1 MRNLSKSQ
9 QAKVTRAL
17 AHHERFKSSYM
28 WRGHYGNGQQ
38 RARWS
43 ERETWS
49 VAFTHE
55 GVRYEYHSSVHCS
68 ARNVYY
74 KGRFYADGE
83 RVTVRKFKAL
93 QNNKN

>member
-1 MRNLSKSQ
+1 MRHLSESQ

-43 ERETWS
+43 DRETWS

-55 GVRYEYHSSVHCS
+55 GVRYEYHSFGPLLCAERLLQGPLLRGRRARHGPQVQSS
-68 ARNVYY
+68 A
-74 KGRFYADGE
+74 K
-83 RVTVRKFKAL
+83 
-93 QNNKN
+93 